1 MQKVIFLEQDCVG
14 VKMLNQ
20 RVSERLGIFQYSG
33 QKKEYGRKQKNGKYK
48 ILTEDQIA
56 YEHLKSGKGV
66 QYKGYIYFL
75 GTLVETSEHYAEL
88 KQSYKRIESKL
99 NKMVETEFL
108 PYLNGA
114 LYEGL
119 KDVLQF
125 PMVKSMINLYE
136 TNVFSYEWLEE
147 KLRTYLKPESVAI
160 VLYELHESNRQAG

>member
-1 MQKVIFLEQDCVG
+1 MKKVIFLEQDCVG
-14 VKMLNQ
+14 VKVLSQ
-20 RVSERLGIFQYSG
+20 KISERLGIFQYSG

-56 YEHLKSGKGV
+56 HEHLEAGKGV

-75 GTLVETSEHYAEL
+75 GSIAEKSEHYASL
-88 KQSYKRIESKL
+88 KQSYKRIESKV
-99 NKMVETEFL
+99 NRKVEEEFL

-119 KDVLQF
+119 KDVMQF
-125 PMVKSMINLYE
+125 SMVKSMIDLYE
-136 TNVFSYEWLEE
+136 ANVFSYEWLEQ
-147 KLRTYLKPESVAI
+147 KLTTYLKPESVAI